1 MTIAASRTRP
11 VAAVSS
17 GRRLFRRT
25 ATTVVIT
32 MSTGIATQGL
42 PRSTI
47 SLAGENGP
55 VLVQFHVAEI
65 AVWRTLL
72 WIRRSTG
79 INGPRTSTLTVN
91 NVRSSSRPPG
101 SSHGYR

>member
-1 MTIAASRTRP
+1 
-11 VAAVSS
+11 
-17 GRRLFRRT
+17 
-25 ATTVVIT
+25 
-32 MSTGIATQGL
+32 
-42 PRSTI
+42 
-47 SLAGENGP
+47 
-55 VLVQFHVAEI
+55 
-65 AVWRTLL
+65 VWRTLL